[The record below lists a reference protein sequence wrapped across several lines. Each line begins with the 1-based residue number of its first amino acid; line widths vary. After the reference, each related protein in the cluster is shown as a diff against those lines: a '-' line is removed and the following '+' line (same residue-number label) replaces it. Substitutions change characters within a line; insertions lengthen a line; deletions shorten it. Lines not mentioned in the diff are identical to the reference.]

1 VLIVGTRG
9 RSLGGVQGLLPGS
22 VSKYCLQQS
31 PIPVIVVRP
40 SQKREKKKLKRLADP
55 TRKSYNRILRL
66 SEARGSKLFDT
77 MTGSANSSTSKLPED
92 EAVAVARA
100 IGLPTSGSQLD
111 LPSRLGTRESSIR
124 EGSEIEDDDSARR
137 TSTTSSMLYNPVF
150 PISEAS
156 SVAVRSPSLPPHSP
170 QPSDF
175 GDENG
180 SSNTSPGDDASP
192 DPSYPT
198 PPPRETEIS
207 PGSEEPP
214 TGSAELASPKS
225 APPSVPD
232 GT

>member
-40 SQKREKKKLKRLADP
+40 SQKREKKKQKRLADP

-66 SEARGSKLFDT
+66 SEARGSRLFDT
-77 MTGSANSSTSKLPED
+77 MTDSANSSTSKLPED
-92 EAVAVARA
+92 EAAAVARA

-137 TSTTSSMLYNPVF
+137 TSTSSMLYNPVF

-156 SVAVRSPSLPPHSP
+156 SVAVRSPSPPAHSP
-170 QPSDF
+170 EPSDF
-175 GDENG
+175 GDGDDFND
-180 SSNTSPGDDASP
+180 TSPGDDASP

-207 PGSEEPP
+207 PTSEDPA
-214 TGSAELASPKS
+214 TGSTEIVSPKS